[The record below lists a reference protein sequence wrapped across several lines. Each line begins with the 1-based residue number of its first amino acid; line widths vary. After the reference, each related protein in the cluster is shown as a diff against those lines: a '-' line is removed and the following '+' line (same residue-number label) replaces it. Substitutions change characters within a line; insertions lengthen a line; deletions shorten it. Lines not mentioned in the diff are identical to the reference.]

1 MDRVYKVGILLFDE
15 AEVLDF
21 AGPFEAFS
29 ITQLADG
36 TRPFSVC
43 TIAEH
48 NRLIKARNG
57 LLVQPH
63 HTFSDA
69 PKLDIFVIPGG
80 YGAEKIEIHNETLI
94 RFIRETAEKAPLT
107 VSVCT
112 GAFLLAQAGLLNG
125 KRATTHWM
133 DTEVFQKQFPEVHM
147 VGGMRF
153 VDEGNIMT
161 SGGVAC
167 GIELSLHII
176 KKYLG
181 EETAKATARRMEYE
195 AAF

>member
-1 MDRVYKVGILLFDE
+1 MGRTYKVGILLFDE

-29 ITQLADG
+29 ITQFADG

-43 TIAEH
+43 TIAEQD
-48 NRLIKARNG
+48 RLIKARNG

-63 HTFSDA
+63 HTFSDV
-69 PKLDIFVIPGG
+69 PELDIFIVPGG
-80 YGAEKIEIHNETLI
+80 YGAEKIEIHNETLT
-94 RFIRETAEKAPLT
+94 RFIREMAEKAPIT

-112 GAFLLAQAGLLNG
+112 GAFLLAQSGLLNG
-125 KRATTHWM
+125 KSATTHWA
-133 DTEVFQKQFPEVHM
+133 DTGILRNQFPEVH
-147 VGGMRF
+147 VVDGVRF

-176 KKYLG
+176 KKLLG
-181 EETAKATARRMEYE
+181 EEIAKATARRMEYE